1 MVFQDGFEDKRWS
14 IVLEEVTKTGQRKPL
29 AQAKINLAD
38 LVGENS
44 DEKVFKEVQNLELR
58 GYKGEIKIQSGQDN
72 ILISRQS
79 TRCETIIAFGG
90 SPAEDW

>member
-1 MVFQDGFEDKRWS
+1 MAITIFPSRDTLHKIKFLFQDGFEDKRWS

-38 LVGENS
+38 LVGENA

-58 GYKGEIKIQSGQDN
+58 GYKGKNKQINKQN
-72 ILISRQS
+72 K
-79 TRCETIIAFGG
+79 
-90 SPAEDW
+90 